1 MTMIMI
7 MIMSMAVTI
16 SKKYKQWHLEMR
28 EREIENI
35 SLHYTD
41 LMEENTTT
49 SLLTYRKVVVKRVQ

>member
-1 MTMIMI
+1 MI

-49 SLLTYRKVVVKRVQ
+49 SLLTYRKVDVKRVQ

>member
-1 MTMIMI
+1 MI
-7 MIMSMAVTI
+7 MIMSMTATI

>member
-7 MIMSMAVTI
+7 MIMSMTATI

-49 SLLTYRKVVVKRVQ
+49 SLLTYRKVDVKRVQ

>member
-1 MTMIMI
+1 
-7 MIMSMAVTI
+7 MSMAVTI

-35 SLHYTD
+35 SLRYTD